1 MSQLFV
7 YNFFLWF
14 PAVIGL
20 NKKQFK
26 KSIIDVKIASS
37 RIPVACR
44 FGAQIED
51 FENTPKGKENSSSQ
65 GMKDKMGDF
74 AKKAALKAA
83 QNPELIIKAAA
94 LFDSMVNEN

>member
-1 MSQLFV
+1 M
-7 YNFFLWF
+7 
-14 PAVIGL
+14 
-20 NKKQFK
+20 KKNNISVRF
-26 KSIIDVKIASS
+26 ATS

-51 FENTPKGKENSSSQ
+51 FENSPKGKENSSSQ